1 MSFAYVWP
9 RGLSWRRA
17 QGGGA
22 TGAGSSDTEPAT
34 YDVPD
39 RLPVLARRPR
49 RRAAA
54 VRDAPTGGANH
65 AAGRP
70 ASWPFSGLLRPVA
83 VGRPA
88 CLGLTLT
95 TAGRSTDRGQ
105 AQPAGAY
112 IDRRL
117 VHAAPARGRMSR
129 SRRMRAV
136 ASPAE
141 IAGRVQGQGADCL
154 LPRRQGRARARGGT
168 TTIAS
173 ALASFIC
180 SRQLARSSADG
191 SALPSSVAL
200 RCRRLVASRPHL

>member
-112 IDRRL
+112 IDRR
-117 VHAAPARGRMSR
+117 AACTRRPGGCRGHVACVPLL
-129 SRRMRAV
+129 RRQRLLGACRTRGGLF
-136 ASPAE
+136 ASPA
-141 IAGRVQGQGADCL
+141 AGA
-154 LPRRQGRARARGGT
+154 RARAG
-168 TTIAS
+168 
-173 ALASFIC
+173 
-180 SRQLARSSADG
+180 
-191 SALPSSVAL
+191 
-200 RCRRLVASRPHL
+200 

>member
-22 TGAGSSDTEPAT
+22 TGAGSSDTDPAT

-54 VRDAPTGGANH
+54 VRDAPTGAANH
-65 AAGRP
+65 AAGRL

-117 VHAAPARGRMSR
+117 VHAGPADV
-129 SRRMRAV
+129 AV
-136 ASPAE
+136 TSHACRCF
-141 IAGRVQGQGADCL
+141 AGRDCWARAGQGADCL
-154 LPRRQGRARARGGT
+154 LPRRQGRARRDDDIRAC
-168 TTIAS
+168 
-173 ALASFIC
+173 LAI
-180 SRQLARSSADG
+180 
-191 SALPSSVAL
+191 
-200 RCRRLVASRPHL
+200 